1 MRFFNLSACLAVVA
15 FVAAEAQQDDQ
26 VYYALALKR
35 EDSFGGLV
43 SEQEF
48 RRELLPLAYDVPP
61 IDIPVNPVPIPTPNP
76 TFNPFPP
83 IDVPVNPVPISTP
96 NPTFNPSPPIDVP
109 VVPVIPTPPPITVIP
124 ISPLIPVPLPGGFD
138 CANYKDDVEA
148 TFKTILLKLDEFLKS
163 LPVGEFLRGIIQTAV
178 DKIAGFLTKGFFG
191 SNVIGIQLSFTALYM
206 ILKGISSI
214 PAPGFA
220 DLFGGVA
227 NAIKQLRDTLMERLL
242 CVLSRQKLEESA
254 QTVMGVEH
262 CGALADLYRFAIA
275 HSLAFRPAVPED
287 ASADIKRL
295 EAGAAAV
302 LEILRTSSIA
312 ADNKDLMQMRPI
324 FGTFEL
330 EMYREELLHLT
341 KSEEIK
347 QYAAAAL
354 TMVIGSSNALEACL
368 RIAEDPVAAQEDLE
382 VDEIDQE
389 EFDEIDQEEFDE
401 IEEEN

>member
-26 VYYALALKR
+26 VYYALALQR
-35 EDSFGGLV
+35 EDNFGGLV
-43 SEQEF
+43 SEQEL
-48 RRELLPLAYDVPP
+48 RRELLPLAFD
-61 IDIPVNPVPIPTPNP
+61 
-76 TFNPFPP
+76 PFPP
-83 IDVPVNPVPISTP
+83 IDVPVTI
-96 NPTFNPSPPIDVP
+96 PTPSPTVVP
-109 VVPVIPTPPPITVIP
+109 VVPMVPVDTVVTVIP
-124 ISPLIPVPLPGGFD
+124 IPTLIPMPLPGGFN
-138 CANYKDDVEA
+138 CANYNDDIEA
-148 TFKTILLKLDEFLKS
+148 TFRTILLKLDEFLKN
-163 LPVGEFLRGIIQTAV
+163 LPIGEFFRGIIQTVV
-178 DKIAGFLTKGFFG
+178 DKIAGLLTKGLIG
-191 SNVIGIQLSFTALYM
+191 ANVIGIQLSFTALYM
-206 ILKGISSI
+206 ILNGISSI

-220 DLFGGVA
+220 SLFGGIA
-227 NAIKQLRDTLMERLL
+227 DAIKQLRDTLMERLL

-254 QTVMGVEH
+254 QTVMGVNH
-262 CGALADLYRFAIA
+262 CSDLADLYRFAIT
-275 HSLAFRPAVPED
+275 HSLAFRPVVPED

-341 KSEEIK
+341 TSDEIK

-368 RIAEDPVAAQEDLE
+368 RIAEDPVAAREDLE
-382 VDEIDQE
+382 ADEIDQE
-389 EFDEIDQEEFDE
+389 EVD
-401 IEEEN
+401 